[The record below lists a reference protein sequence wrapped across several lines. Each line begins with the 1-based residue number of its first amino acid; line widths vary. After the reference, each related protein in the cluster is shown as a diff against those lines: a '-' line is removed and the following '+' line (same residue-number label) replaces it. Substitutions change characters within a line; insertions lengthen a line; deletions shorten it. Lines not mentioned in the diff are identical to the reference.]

1 MKDSSLLMNIT
12 KNIEFFKK
20 SNERFLVNRENPS
33 YEISVKRNDLKTIDY
48 FVILLRNQ
56 KNIMFDFIF
65 HI

>member
-48 FVILLRNQ
+48 FVILLKNQ
-56 KNIMFDFIF
+56 KNIMFVFF
-65 HI
+65 

>member
-48 FVILLRNQ
+48 FVILLKNQ
-56 KNIMFDFIF
+56 KNIMFVFFNI
-65 HI
+65 